1 MFPTQI
7 WSKLYVITTEMWIRV
22 CSMISQLWQLPVE
35 ILVGEV
41 SVWVNSLKGLK
52 FVIATHLAVLKNYEW
67 FHVSMGT
74 WYIITH
80 YVIRWLIKHFVI
92 V

>member
-1 MFPTQI
+1 MLRTQI

-41 SVWVNSLKGLK
+41 SVWVNSAKRVEICYSHASGS
-52 FVIATHLAVLKNYEW
+52 T
-67 FHVSMGT
+67 
-74 WYIITH
+74 
-80 YVIRWLIKHFVI
+80 
-92 V
+92 

>member
-22 CSMISQLWQLPVE
+22 YSMISQLWQLPVE

-41 SVWVNSLKGLK
+41 SVWVNSSKRVEICYGY
-52 FVIATHLAVLKNYEW
+52 ASGST
-67 FHVSMGT
+67 
-74 WYIITH
+74 
-80 YVIRWLIKHFVI
+80 
-92 V
+92 